1 MKICEML
8 KHIKYILSAI
18 LFFSIIV
25 ATGIGKHE
33 CVAGQSNPIV
43 KSLKDASFK
52 SFIKQ
57 VTHNYG
63 KQYASHVEELFHVLL
78 KSEKAIPSEKGPHF
92 LEFDVIKMRETA
104 GDYQTAIV
112 KNGNM
117 ISVKDKCK
125 ISFTPR
131 ERCYVYAFKVETTG
145 KIFPLFP
152 RKEFSQQTNSLTP
165 NLTYFVPP
173 MKKWLPFDKS
183 YGKEIIILS
192 AFLNGN
198 YDIERLMKYFNT
210 FSADQASHNNEK
222 IKPIK
227 TIPIISEGISGNK
240 KSEYR
245 KLRLPFD
252 KQEKFMATEYLW
264 EGSKFVKTLWYK
276 RK

>member
-1 MKICEML
+1 MQVHKML
-8 KHIKYILSAI
+8 RNIKYIPLVI
-18 LFFSIIV
+18 LFFSII
-25 ATGIGKHE
+25 ASTGIKKNE
-33 CVAGQSNPIV
+33 CAVEPSNPIV
-43 KSLKDASFK
+43 KSVKDASFK

-57 VTHNYG
+57 VNQNYG
-63 KQYASHVEELFHVLL
+63 KQYASRVEELFHVLL
-78 KSEKAIPSEKGPHF
+78 KSEKAIPSETGPRF

-104 GDYQTAIV
+104 NDYQTAIV

-131 ERCYVYAFKVETTG
+131 ERCYIYVFKVETTG

-152 RKEFSQQTNSLTP
+152 RKKFSQQTNSLTP

-173 MKKWLPFDKS
+173 MKKWLPFDKGC
-183 YGKEIIILS
+183 GKEAIILS
-192 AFLNGN
+192 AFLKGN

-210 FSADQASHNNEK
+210 FSANDVSHDNEK
-222 IKPIK
+222 VKPVK
-227 TIPIISEGISGNK
+227 AIPIISKGVSGDK
-240 KSEYR
+240 KSEDR

-252 KQEKFMATEYLW
+252 KITSFTATEYIW

-276 RK
+276 RR